1 MLRYYL
7 RIFRR
12 YFRSDRQLLEIIM
25 ADLTRLN
32 AAVAANTEAV
42 ALVSAKIDELTSASD
57 QPAIDAAATQIEA
70 NNEAMKAKVTP
81 VSTV

>member
-1 MLRYYL
+1 MLRFFRVY
-7 RIFRR
+7 RR
-12 YFRSDRQLLEIIM
+12 YFSSDRYLLEIIM

-32 AAVAANTEAV
+32 AAVTANTEAV

-57 QPAIDAAATQIEA
+57 QPAIDAAVMQIEA

-81 VSTV
+81 PSTV